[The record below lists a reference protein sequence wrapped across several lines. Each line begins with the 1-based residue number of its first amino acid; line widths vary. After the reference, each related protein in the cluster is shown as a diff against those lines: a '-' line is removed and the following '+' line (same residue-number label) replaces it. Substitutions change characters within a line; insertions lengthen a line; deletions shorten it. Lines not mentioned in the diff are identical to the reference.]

1 MSINKN
7 FEKEI
12 AELSLVLK
20 GIDSFK
26 DEINLIIDS
35 LTKCIK
41 SGKKILICGNGGSAG
56 EANHLAAEFVVRL
69 KPNNNRSGIPMI
81 SLSQNSS
88 VLTACGNDYGFEK
101 IFSRTLEAL
110 GQEGDVLICL
120 STSGNSENILK
131 VLEYA
136 KKNKIQSISLLGSRG
151 GKAKPLSN
159 LNLVV
164 PSDNTAR
171 IQECHLFL
179 GHFILSEVE
188 KKLFNYD

>member
-20 GIDSFK
+20 DIDSFK

-131 VLEYA
+131 VLDYA

>member
-20 GIDSFK
+20 DIDSFK
-26 DEINLIIDS
+26 GEINLIIDS